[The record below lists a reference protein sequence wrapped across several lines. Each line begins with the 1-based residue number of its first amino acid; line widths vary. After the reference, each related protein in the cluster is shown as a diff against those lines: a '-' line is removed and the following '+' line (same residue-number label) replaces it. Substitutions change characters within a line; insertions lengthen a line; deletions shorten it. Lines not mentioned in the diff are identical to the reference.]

1 MINCLNM
8 VNTRCSKKTLLKEM
22 CDFLTLKMLPL
33 ASVDQNKKSL
43 SFLPTGQKM
52 LILRENLEFLMAT
65 K

>member
-1 MINCLNM
+1 
-8 VNTRCSKKTLLKEM
+8 M

-52 LILRENLEFLMAT
+52 LILRENLEFLMARE
-65 K
+65 KFPLKKGNF